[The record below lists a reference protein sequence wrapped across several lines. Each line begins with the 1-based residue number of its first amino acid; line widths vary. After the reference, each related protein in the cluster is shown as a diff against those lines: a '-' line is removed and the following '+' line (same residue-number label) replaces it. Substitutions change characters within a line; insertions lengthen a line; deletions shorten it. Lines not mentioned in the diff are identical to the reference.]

1 MLRCGQMVLA
11 QALIIIHLGRDWVW
25 DLTITD
31 NHYLQIIH
39 KFEDRR
45 TAPFSIHQIAL
56 MGQSEGKNIGE
67 WFGPNTVAQVL
78 K

>member
-11 QALIIIHLGRDWVW
+11 QALINLHLGRNWEW
-25 DLTITD
+25 DPETKD
-31 NHYLQIIH
+31 SQYLKIIE
-39 KFEDRR
+39 KFEDKR
-45 TAPFSIHQIAL
+45 TAPFSIHQIAV